1 MMGGED
7 RGDLTSM
14 LESFETEKT
23 EEEPS
28 LDLDREPS
36 QPQVTQPQHTP
47 SQSDEFTVGTICLYD
62 WFEANHKNLP
72 GISHTKV
79 SIQNV
84 NPKKFLIYKFPVPD
98 SETGEWDI
106 DMRRDAHI
114 YQVLDM
120 PGYAMMALTNGFVI
134 LYRYEDKFLKAYWT
148 RTGLIIVFCIE
159 VEGTILIPFARVK
172 LKKRGKGINVPGADS
187 TSIIQKLT
195 RPADIEAVML
205 LYPQFEKFRE
215 GVSTNQDVLVWFT
228 QRQLEMRDTTHLL
241 QIDNVLIS
249 IFA

>member
-1 MMGGED
+1 MMGEE

-14 LESFETEKT
+14 LESFEGEKT

-28 LDLDREPS
+28 LDLDRQPT
-36 QPQVTQPQHTP
+36 QPQVTQPRTTP
-47 SQSDEFTVGTICLYD
+47 SQSDQFAIGTVCLYD
-62 WFEANHKNLP
+62 WFEANQRNLP
-72 GISHTKV
+72 GITHTKV
-79 SIQNV
+79 SIKDV
-84 NPKKFLIYKFPVPD
+84 NPKKFLIYKFPVLD

-106 DMRRDAHI
+106 DMRKDAHV

-159 VEGTILIPFARVK
+159 VEGTILIPYARVK
-172 LKKRGKGINVPGADS
+172 LKKRGKGINIPGVDS
-187 TSIIQKLT
+187 TSVIQKLARST
-195 RPADIEAVML
+195 DIEAVML

-215 GVSTNQDVLVWFT
+215 GINTNQDVLVWFT

>member
-1 MMGGED
+1 MGEEERG
-7 RGDLTSM
+7 GDLTTM

-23 EEEPS
+23 EEPS
-28 LDLDREPS
+28 LDLEREPS
-36 QPQVTQPQHTP
+36 QPQITQPQQTP
-47 SQSDEFTVGTICLYD
+47 SQSDEFAIGTVCLYD

-72 GISHTKV
+72 GITHTKV
-79 SIQNV
+79 SIKDV
-84 NPKKFLIYKFPVPD
+84 NPKKFLIYKFPLPD
-98 SETGEWDI
+98 SETGEWEI

-120 PGYAMMALTNGFVI
+120 PGYAMMALTNGFMI

-148 RTGLIIVFCIE
+148 RTGLIIVFCVE
-159 VEGTILIPFARVK
+159 VEGTILIPYARVK
-172 LKKRGKGINVPGADS
+172 LKKAGKGINVPEADP

-215 GVSTNQDVLVWFT
+215 GINTNQDVLVWFT
-228 QRQLEMRDTTHLL
+228 QRQQEMRDTTHLL